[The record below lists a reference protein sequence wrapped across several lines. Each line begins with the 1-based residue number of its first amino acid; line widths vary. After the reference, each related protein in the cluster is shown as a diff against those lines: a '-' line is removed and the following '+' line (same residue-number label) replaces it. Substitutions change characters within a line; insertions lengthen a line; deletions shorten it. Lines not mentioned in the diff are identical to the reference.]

1 MQHNQHQQIPIEDE
15 DEESAEQAEEAQRLN
30 DIFADMEKKQPDV
43 LDETA
48 KSIIE
53 RIATFLAVLFAVT
66 ALGNNFPPKYLVG
79 NVQEKGLVI
88 AILASY
94 LLALFAAM
102 WSLQPRNYS
111 MYVFNRTRRKKEWEQ
126 LLRRKTRWTKIAGA
140 LFVLGTV
147 ALAFLVA
154 FLILSL

>member
-1 MQHNQHQQIPIEDE
+1 MQQHQHIPIEDE
-15 DEESAEQAEEAQRLN
+15 EVETAEQAEEAQRLQ

-43 LDETA
+43 LDDTA

-79 NVQEKGLVI
+79 NFWDKALVI
-88 AILASY
+88 AILACY
-94 LLALFAAM
+94 LVAMFLAL

-111 MYVFNRTRRKKEWEQ
+111 VYVFNRSRRQREWER
-126 LLRRKTRWTKIAGA
+126 LLRHKTTWTKAAGM

-147 ALAFLVA
+147 ALALLVG
-154 FLILSL
+154 LIILPL